1 MFRTAGDGARREPLG
16 PAEALRLQ
24 FAEAWG
30 EMSASW
36 GVAPAIGRVHAYLMV
51 RDEPLTEREIRE
63 ALGLSHRAASLAL
76 TDAEA
81 WGIVERVSEP
91 RRVGRRGPAGTAYVA
106 VGDHWQWFTRVIAE
120 RKIRE
125 GDPIVEVIAR
135 TAGQAGALAAA
146 HPADAEL
153 AALRDWL
160 VAFNAFVRLFDRS
173 VGLIP
178 KLAPREL
185 ERGMRLLGEVS
196 GRDRPAARPPP
207 RSLAGR
213 RRARADRG
221 AQPPLAD
228 GRPPGDEADVGGRP
242 DDRALGAPGYLEA
255 RPRRRSGTTVDLPA
269 RAEELPYASSGGI
282 RNDRRPPRWQLAF
295 VADGSQSRGSAAES
309 CCDPLQRHPQW
320 RMGHGT
326 GRR

>member
-1 MFRTAGDGARREPLG
+1 MTPELATVNSHVSADPDRREDLPANTR
-16 PAEALRLQ
+16 AEALRLQ

-76 TDAEA
+76 NDAEA
-81 WGIVERVSEP
+81 WGIVERVPEP

-135 TAGQAGALAAA
+135 TAAQAGDLAETHPDDTELVAL
-146 HPADAEL
+146 H
-153 AALRDWL
+153 DWL
-160 VAFNAFVRLFDRS
+160 ATFNAFVRLFDRS

-196 GRDRPAARPPP
+196 DETVLRLVHLLGGLPDDDVLELIEALSRLSPTAAR
-207 RSLAGR
+207 
-213 RRARADRG
+213 RATKLMSGVIRT
-221 AQPPLAD
+221 
-228 GRPPGDEADVGGRP
+228 V
-242 DDRALGAPGYLEA
+242 A
-255 RPRRRSGTTVDLPA
+255 R
-269 RAEELPYASSGGI
+269 
-282 RNDRRPPRWQLAF
+282 
-295 VADGSQSRGSAAES
+295 
-309 CCDPLQRHPQW
+309 
-320 RMGHGT
+320 
-326 GRR
+326 

>member
-1 MFRTAGDGARREPLG
+1 MTDQLATVKSHVSDAGDGARREPIR
-16 PAEALRLQ
+16 PAEELRLQ

-51 RDEPLTEREIRE
+51 RDAPLTEREIRE

-135 TAGQAGALAAA
+135 TAGQAGRLAAD
-146 HPADAEL
+146 HPADVEL

-160 VAFNAFVRLFDRS
+160 VTFNAFVRLFDRS

-196 GRDRPAARPPP
+196 DETVLRLVHLLGSLPDDDVLELIEALSRLSPTAAR
-207 RSLAGR
+207 
-213 RRARADRG
+213 RATKLMSGVIRT
-221 AQPPLAD
+221 
-228 GRPPGDEADVGGRP
+228 V
-242 DDRALGAPGYLEA
+242 A
-255 RPRRRSGTTVDLPA
+255 R
-269 RAEELPYASSGGI
+269 
-282 RNDRRPPRWQLAF
+282 
-295 VADGSQSRGSAAES
+295 
-309 CCDPLQRHPQW
+309 
-320 RMGHGT
+320 
-326 GRR
+326 

>member
-1 MFRTAGDGARREPLG
+1 MTQELATVKVHVSRGGARAPHADAT
-16 PAEALRLQ
+16 PAEQLRLR

-76 TDAEA
+76 SDAEA
-81 WGIVERVSEP
+81 WGIVERVPEP

-135 TAGQAGALAAA
+135 TANEAGDLATA
-146 HPADAEL
+146 HPTDSEL

-160 VAFNAFVRLFDRS
+160 ATFNAFV
-173 VGLIP
+173 
-178 KLAPREL
+178 K
-185 ERGMRLLGEVS
+185 
-196 GRDRPAARPPP
+196 
-207 RSLAGR
+207 
-213 RRARADRG
+213 
-221 AQPPLAD
+221 
-228 GRPPGDEADVGGRP
+228 
-242 DDRALGAPGYLEA
+242 
-255 RPRRRSGTTVDLPA
+255 
-269 RAEELPYASSGGI
+269 
-282 RNDRRPPRWQLAF
+282 
-295 VADGSQSRGSAAES
+295 
-309 CCDPLQRHPQW
+309 
-320 RMGHGT
+320 
-326 GRR
+326 